1 MTASFSFKNKFDIL
15 FYCFETLSLI
25 NFKILQSIFRLVID
39 NFVYLFGDFK
49 KNKEVILI
57 DLKINCIKA
66 MRLGETKC
74 LM

>member
-25 NFKILQSIFRLVID
+25 NFKILQSIFRLIID
-39 NFVYLFGDFK
+39 NFIYLFGDFK

-57 DLKINCIKA
+57 DLKIK
-66 MRLGETKC
+66 LY
-74 LM
+74 